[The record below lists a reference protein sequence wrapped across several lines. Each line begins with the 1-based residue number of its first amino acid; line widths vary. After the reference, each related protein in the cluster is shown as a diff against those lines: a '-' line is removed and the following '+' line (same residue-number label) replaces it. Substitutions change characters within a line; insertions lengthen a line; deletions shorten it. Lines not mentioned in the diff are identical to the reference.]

1 MVIRE
6 GTHTMQTINENL
18 AKRSHDGMSMSD
30 YKPGSATSEWKGMCA
45 KAREA
50 ADRALKRAPER
61 ADEIEQLYDRYA
73 SKAAA
78 YINES
83 NRIGAMCPSVLVT
96 GSANF
101 PTRKKKRQLD
111 AYDSFYKKDWGFDK
125 IIDKLNLI
133 GTGRE
138 PIKSGDAD
146 AVTKLQKKLDER
158 VKAQDMMKAA
168 NAWYR
173 KHKTMDGFE
182 PEAIRKKA
190 QSNLDFQAESLW
202 FPNDEAKAEHM
213 LKAKPFEAYQLS
225 NNNAE
230 IRRLKKRIE
239 ELKAAKESEPA
250 EEREITICGEPCT
263 VAENTDNM
271 RLQVFFD
278 GKPSAECRTALKSNG
293 FRWAPSQ
300 GAWQRQLTNNARYA
314 LDRITD

>member
-1 MVIRE
+1 MAF
-6 GTHTMQTINENL
+6 INESL
-18 AKRSHDGMSMSD
+18 AKQSHDGMSMTN
-30 YKPGSATSEWKGMCA
+30 YKPGSATAEWHGMCA
-45 KAREA
+45 EAREA

-61 ADEIEQLYDRYA
+61 ADEIERLYERYE

-101 PTRKKKRQLD
+101 PTRKKKKQLD

-125 IIDKLNLI
+125 IIHKLNLI
-133 GTGRE
+133 GTDRE
-138 PIKSGDAD
+138 PVKSGDAD
-146 AVTKLQKKLDER
+146 AIGKLQKKLDDR
-158 VKAQDMMKAA
+158 MHDQDVMKKG
-168 NAWYR
+168 NAYWR
-173 KHKTMDGFE
+173 KHKTMVGFDLISE
-182 PEAIRKKA
+182 KTQQK
-190 QSNLDFQAESLW
+190 LDELM
-202 FPNDEAKAEHM
+202 AKGEWPYTHQPFA
-213 LKAKPFEAYQLS
+213 PFELS

-239 ELKAAKESEPA
+239 ELQAAKESEPA
-250 EEREITICGEPCT
+250 KEREVTICGEPCT
-263 VAENTDNM
+263 VAENADNM

-278 GKPSAECRTALKSNG
+278 GKPSAECRTKLKANG

-314 LDRITD
+314 LNRITD

>member
-1 MVIRE
+1 
-6 GTHTMQTINENL
+6 MQTINENL
-18 AKRSHDGMSMSD
+18 ARQSHEGMSMSS
-30 YKPGSATSEWKGMCA
+30 YKAGSATSEWKGMCA

-50 ADRALKRAPER
+50 ADKALKRAPER

-111 AYDSFYKKDWGFDK
+111 AYDAFYKKDWGFDK
-125 IIDKLNLI
+125 IIHKLNLI
-133 GTGRE
+133 GTAYE

-146 AVTKLQKKLDER
+146 AVDKLQKKLDER
-158 VKAQDMMKAA
+158 VKMQETMKAA
-168 NAWYR
+168 N
-173 KHKTMDGFE
+173 K
-182 PEAIRKKA
+182 AIRLKDVDKGDE
-190 QSNLDFQAESLW
+190 NLRALGFSDEKIKELRDGDYCGRVG
-202 FPNDEAKAEHM
+202 FPPYA
-213 LKAKPFEAYQLS
+213 LS